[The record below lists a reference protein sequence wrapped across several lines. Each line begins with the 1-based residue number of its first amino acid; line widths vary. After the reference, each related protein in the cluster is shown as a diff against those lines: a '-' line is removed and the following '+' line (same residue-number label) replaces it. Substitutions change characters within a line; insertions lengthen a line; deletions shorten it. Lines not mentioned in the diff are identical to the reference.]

1 MARPL
6 SANSRKVLGQVGK
19 AGKSIDELAARTG
32 IRKDR
37 LAKLLWHLQSLGW
50 ISVIR
55 EVRTLPVYRRVR
67 QVPRPKSH
75 DVAKGYTPA
84 PHIAALQAAFGI
96 GVPVR
101 RARGRTVRRTE

>member
-6 SANSRKVLGQVGK
+6 SRNSRKVLRQLGK
-19 AGKSIDELAARTG
+19 AGKSIDELATRTG

-50 ISVIR
+50 ISVSK
-55 EVRTLPVYRRVR
+55 EVRTLPVYRRLREVPPR
-67 QVPRPKSH
+67 KPDGVPR
-75 DVAKGYTPA
+75 GYTPA

-96 GVPVR
+96 GLPAR
-101 RARGRTVRRTE
+101 RARGRTVRRTG